1 MSFAKEA
8 WAFVLP
14 LVAIA
19 GALLYFERRTAA
31 IAVALVSLLVL
42 LFFRDPTRR
51 FDGPESLVLAPADG
65 LITAVDEVVDPEI
78 GPGPYRR
85 VVTFLSVFDVHVQR
99 SPVAGE
105 VVFSALLRGQK
116 LAAFRADV
124 GEKNERYTNVFL
136 RSNGDRVGVRQLAG
150 LIARRVVS
158 YLDKGDRVQRGELM
172 GVIKFGSRVDLYV
185 PASYEI
191 LVKKGDRVR
200 VGETPMASD
209 RGTGTRAATP
219 PASPAAPPVA
229 SAPR

>member
-19 GALLYFERRTAA
+19 AALFYFERRAAA
-31 IAVALVSLLVL
+31 IAVAVVSFLVL

-51 FDGPESLVLAPADG
+51 FDGPDGVVLAPADG
-65 LITAVDEVVDPEI
+65 LVTGVDEVVDPEI

-124 GEKNERYTNVFL
+124 GEKNERYTNVFQ
-136 RSNGDRVGVRQLAG
+136 RPNGDRIGVRQLAG

-158 YLDKGDRVQRGELM
+158 YLGKGDRVQRGELM

-209 RGTGTRAATP
+209 RRASSAATP
-219 PASPAAPPVA
+219 PSPPAA
-229 SAPR
+229 R

>member
-19 GALLYFERRTAA
+19 VALFWFERR
-31 IAVALVSLLVL
+31 
-42 LFFRDPTRR
+42 
-51 FDGPESLVLAPADG
+51 DG
-65 LITAVDEVVDPEI
+65 LVTAVEDVVDPEI

-99 SPVAGE
+99 CPVAGE

-116 LAAFRADV
+116 LAAYRADV
-124 GEKNERYTNVFL
+124 GDKNERYTNVFL
-136 RSNGDRVGVRQLAG
+136 RPNGDRIGVRQLVG
-150 LIARRVVS
+150 
-158 YLDKGDRVQRGELM
+158 
-172 GVIKFGSRVDLYV
+172 LYV

-200 VGETPMASD
+200 VGETPMARDSS
-209 RGTGTRAATP
+209 AATP
-219 PASPAAPPVA
+219 GT
-229 SAPR
+229 R